1 MTREDD
7 LINEKIEG
15 YHIAAELISNPFRS
29 IFLGESISTTDPHQ
43 LVVIEL
49 FYSAAAHTQQGQQAI
64 LNKISV
70 LQQVDH
76 SHILPILAAGFYK
89 EIPYIMTE
97 YLPSGSLY
105 DRFQHWAAG
114 QPIPIKEAI
123 LTLAQVGQA
132 LYYAHQRQVI
142 HGSLR
147 PQNVLFTTQ
156 NEALVTGFYHHALLL
171 PDEAEENARQEFSIY
186 RAPEQLPGQAS
197 EKGDQYAL
205 GCLAYALF
213 TGSQAFTV
221 PSVNT
226 PGAYY
231 KTKSLISPGRMN
243 SGLPLYIEHAILK
256 AMSREPDQR
265 YPDIAAFLA
274 ALGIPATGQKS
285 ELKETVAVLAQIM
298 QEGDSETPRVPE
310 LEIDTFDTVKM
321 LEVAATRSRKRT
333 NSDTFSLLPPDMD
346 GQVVPV
352 TPFDAT
358 LPDAAPAK
366 GQSSARFQLAYGG
379 KSGSSLRNIHKSF
392 TTRPRRIS
400 AVILGLIAI
409 MIICVTILVD
419 LNFSTPS
426 KRIATLPSTHKTPA
440 AHSSTQTGVTIP
452 IPTIPHAS
460 TPSSTIGTTLSPP
473 KATPQPQRTA
483 LPTRTPTALPTTAP
497 TATPAPLMVA
507 LNAFFNN
514 KGFGNAPGQANFD
527 GHGYS
532 YPASQFPSGGQIS
545 VQGVPYRFPDTGSGA
560 NDNVI
565 PSEQTIS
572 LTPNKYRQAFFLTS
586 ASLGPIS
593 GTVIINYTDGSTSTQ
608 PLTVPDWDLSSGP
621 LNAPYRYNSHGINNH
636 PVCIYAIA
644 INLDST
650 RIANALILSSQQSGR
665 SQNGRIHI
673 FALTLLS

>member
-29 IFLGESISTTDPHQ
+29 IFLGESISATDPHQ

-49 FYSAAAHTQQGQQAI
+49 FYSTAAHTPQEQQAI

-76 SHILPILAAGFYK
+76 SHILPILKAGFYQ

-97 YLPSGSLY
+97 YLPAGSLY

-114 QPIPIKEAI
+114 QPIPTKEAI

-142 HGSLR
+142 HGALR

-197 EKGDQYAL
+197 EKDDQYAL

-226 PGAYY
+226 PGIYY

-243 SGLPLYIEHAILK
+243 SGLPLYIENAILK

-274 ALGIPATGQKS
+274 ALGIPATGRKS

-298 QEGDSETPRVPE
+298 QEGDSETLRAPE
-310 LEIDTFDTVKM
+310 LEIDTFDTVNM
-321 LEVAATRSRKRT
+321 LEVAATRDGKRS
-333 NSDTFSLLPPDMD
+333 NSDTFSLLPPDID
-346 GQVVPV
+346 GQVVPG
-352 TPFDAT
+352 TPFNGA
-358 LPDAAPAK
+358 LPDEAHAK

-379 KSGSSLRNIHKSF
+379 KSESSLRNIRKNF
-392 TTRPRRIS
+392 TIRPRRTS
-400 AVILGLIAI
+400 TVILGLIAI
-409 MIICVTILVD
+409 IIICVTILVD
-419 LNFSTPS
+419 LNFSRPS
-426 KRIATLPSTHKTPA
+426 KKVATLPSIQKTSA
-440 AHSSTQTGVTIP
+440 THSSTQTGVTIP
-452 IPTIPHAS
+452 IPTIPHS
-460 TPSSTIGTTLSPP
+460 LTPSSTTDGTVPLR
-473 KATPQPQRTA
+473 KATPPTA
-483 LPTRTPTALPTTAP
+483 PNTTPTTGPTAMPTRGP
-497 TATPAPLMVA
+497 TATPTTEPTAIPTTTPTGNCRVSYA
-507 LNAFFNN
+507 INQWPG
-514 KGFGNAPGQANFD
+514 GFTGNITITN
-527 GHGYS
+527 
-532 YPASQFPSGGQIS
+532 
-545 VQGVPYRFPDTGSGA
+545 TGSSTMNGW
-560 NDNVI
+560 
-565 PSEQTIS
+565 S
-572 LTPNKYRQAFFLTS
+572 LVFTFP
-586 ASLGPIS
+586 
-593 GTVIINYTDGSTSTQ
+593 
-608 PLTVPDWDLSSGP
+608 
-621 LNAPYRYNSHGINNH
+621 
-636 PVCIYAIA
+636 
-644 INLDST
+644 
-650 RIANALILSSQQSGR
+650 SSQQVTQEWNGVFAQSG
-665 SQNGRIHI
+665 SKVTVTNTSWNG
-673 FALTLLS
+673 TLAANSSVNPGFNGSWSGSNPAPTSFQLNGATCSMQ